1 MFVHFSSLSNQR
13 NFQFFRQNYA
23 SQINVNISKC
33 KPYLHAQVFP
43 EEAHFLQNGDTIKK
57 QAISRQNYFSSEIFH
72 KIRLPLN
79 FVYWKN
85 VLLIAKSWEAV
96 ATPPRLFVR
105 RVTLRLLS
113 RGVTRCFDCDRSVIS
128 QKSPNDI
135 KNGRL
140 WCKPILIYFDLQLGW
155 GDLGCFG
162 EPSKETPNL
171 DKMADEGMILTNFYS
186 AAAICSPCKLL
197 IENWM
202 ILWHYLDFPF
212 P

>member
-1 MFVHFSSLSNQR
+1 MLILRHFSKRFQKHVWTFFQFINQR

-43 EEAHFLQNGDTIKK
+43 EEAHWIFKMATRLKSK
-57 QAISRQNYFSSEIFH
+57 QFHDKIIFPSEIFH

-128 QKSPNDI
+128 RKSPNNC

-186 AAAICSPCKLL
+186 AAAICSPCK
-197 IENWM
+197 
-202 ILWHYLDFPF
+202 
-212 P
+212 

>member
-1 MFVHFSSLSNQR
+1 MLKFFLKKPTFFKMATRLKSKQFHDKIIFLLKFFTKFVSRWILSTEKS
-13 NFQFFRQNYA
+13 F
-23 SQINVNISKC
+23 
-33 KPYLHAQVFP
+33 
-43 EEAHFLQNGDTIKK
+43 
-57 QAISRQNYFSSEIFH
+57 
-72 KIRLPLN
+72 
-79 FVYWKN
+79 
-85 VLLIAKSWEAV
+85 LLIAKSWEAV

-113 RGVTRCFDCDRSVIS
+113 RGVTRCFDYDRSVIS
-128 QKSPNDI
+128 QKSPNNC